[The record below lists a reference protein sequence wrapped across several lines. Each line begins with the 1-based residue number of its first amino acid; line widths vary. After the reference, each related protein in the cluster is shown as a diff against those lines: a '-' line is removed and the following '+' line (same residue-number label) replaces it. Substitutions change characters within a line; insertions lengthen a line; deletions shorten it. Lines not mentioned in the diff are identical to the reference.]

1 MSYMNMCLRGVRSPT
16 PARGIPCPT
25 LILID
30 CDRGVRKPALII
42 CPVML
47 SLKNLRNVRSPTLN
61 R

>member
-1 MSYMNMCLRGVRSPT
+1 MSYMNIRSPT
-16 PARGIPCPT
+16 LARGIPCPT

-42 CPVML
+42 YPGCYF
-47 SLKNLRNVRSPTLN
+47 LKKLRNVRSPTLN